1 MNDNDRFDNWL
12 REAVEDYNPPP
23 AAPRDEMWNAIQ
35 ARRRSIAPPLGRGRT
50 FTWMAWAAGIAAVL
64 ATGVV
69 IGRLTNISETP
80 APVAEAAPTGGSGA
94 AYRVAATEYLS
105 RTEVFLTDFRQ
116 ETSSGTVENSTAQ
129 LARALLTDSRLLLDS
144 PAAND
149 PRLRSLL
156 EDLELVLAEIAQLV
170 GETRPG
176 ERALITDGME
186 NGGLMLRLR
195 TAVPAG
201 SPLIGT

>member
-1 MNDNDRFDNWL
+1 MNDDDRFDNWL
-12 REAVEDYNPPP
+12 RAAAEDYNAPP
-23 AAPRDEMWNAIQ
+23 AVPREEMWQAIE
-35 ARRRSIAPPLGRGRT
+35 ARRRSTIRPGGRGRT

-69 IGRLTNISETP
+69 IGRLSNVPELP
-80 APVAEAAPTGGSGA
+80 VPVAEAPANETGA
-94 AYRVAATEYLS
+94 AYRLAATEYLS

-116 ETSSGTVENSTAQ
+116 EAGSGPAENSTAEI
-129 LARALLTDSRLLLDS
+129 ARALLTDSRLLLDS

-149 PRLRSLL
+149 ARLRTLL
-156 EDLELVLAEIAQLV
+156 EDLELVLAEIAQLA

-176 ERALITDGME
+176 ERSLITDGMDE
-186 NGGLMLRLR
+186 GGLMLRLR

-201 SPLIGT
+201 SPLVGT

>member
-1 MNDNDRFDNWL
+1 MNDDERFDNWL
-12 REAVEDYNPPP
+12 RESAEDYNVPP
-23 AAPRDEMWNAIQ
+23 AVPREEIWQGIE
-35 ARRRSIAPPLGRGRT
+35 ARRRSAIRPGGRVRT

-69 IGRLTNISETP
+69 IGRLTDVPEIPT
-80 APVAEAAPTGGSGA
+80 PVAETPTGESGT
-94 AYRVAATEYLS
+94 AYRLAATEYLS

-116 ETSSGTVENSTAQ
+116 EAGSGPVENSTAEI
-129 LARALLTDSRLLLDS
+129 ARALLTDSRLLLDS

-149 PRLRSLL
+149 ARLRTLL
-156 EDLELVLAEIAQLV
+156 EDLELVLAEIAQLA

-176 ERALITDGME
+176 ERTLITDGMDE
-186 NGGLMLRLR
+186 GGLMLRLR

-201 SPLIGT
+201 SPLVGT